1 MFCWGFANSLI
12 FPEASVLT
20 GDTSLSPV
28 KTALKCFPE
37 TADVNDDEDEDV
49 RAIATVDTAADPV
62 RSEEKLSCFMI

>member
-49 RAIATVDTAADPV
+49 RAPSPPSIP
-62 RSEEKLSCFMI
+62 RLIQLNRPIER